1 MIKRERQRLGA
12 LVRARRRQ
20 LGLSIVAAARTAGVN
35 RGTWE
40 ALENATRATRDHNY
54 AGVERALCW
63 WHGSVEAILN
73 GGTPTPLPDSPPF
86 VDPDVDPET
95 GTRYVDPVEQELW
108 RLDLLS
114 PEDRRAVIAFVRT
127 LRRNQLGTDRQR
139 QIG

>member
-1 MIKRERQRLGA
+1 VIKRERQRLGA

-40 ALENATRATRDHNY
+40 ALESCTRATRDHNY
-54 AGVERALCW
+54 AGIERALRW
-63 WHGSVEAILN
+63 QAGSIEAILT
-73 GGTPTPLPDSPPF
+73 GGTPTPLPGSPPF
-86 VDPDVDPET
+86 EDPDVDPET
-95 GTRYVDPVEQELW
+95 GTKYVDPVEQEIW
-108 RLDLLS
+108 RLDLLT

-127 LRRNQLGTDRQR
+127 LRTPHLGARRHR